1 MLLGMRCVTPL
12 IPTEPP
18 VLDVAGLGLRFGG
31 KPVVEGVSLRIA
43 RGETLAL
50 VGESGSGKSLTARA
64 IMGLLP
70 RGCTRAPGARIQL
83 CGSDIAALPERRL
96 RSLRGNRMA
105 MVFQEPMSALNPM
118 HSIGAQLVEAIG
130 VHQRLPHAA
139 ALARAAALL
148 AEVGLPDPALLARH
162 PHALSG
168 GQRQRVMI
176 AMALANQPDLLI
188 ADEPTTA
195 LDVVVQAQILALL
208 KDLQARHAMAM
219 LLISHDLGLVR
230 RHADSVAVMQAGRI
244 VEGGETAS
252 LFAAPRHPYTQM
264 LLAAEPVA
272 RAAPLPPAPELLAV
286 DGLAVRYPAPPAG
299 WRRRPALP
307 TTVVAD
313 ASLAVQRGEAV
324 GIVGESGSGKT
335 SLGLAIMRLINSTGA
350 IRFDGQR
357 IDGLDR
363 PAMRPWRPRMQ
374 IVLQDPH
381 ASLNPRLSV
390 QQLVEE
396 GLIIN
401 GLGASAAERLQLVRA
416 ALADAGLPGDILNRF
431 PHEFSGGQRQRLGI
445 ARALAVQPDFLLLDE
460 PTSALDLSVQAQIID
475 LLRGLQ
481 ASRGLSFLFISHDLK
496 VVRALCQRIIV
507 MQAGRIVEAG
517 PAAAILD
524 APQTAYAQQLV
535 RAAFSL
541 AA

>member
-1 MLLGMRCVTPL
+1 MACAMLS

-18 VLDVAGLGLRFGG
+18 VPPPVLAVTGLGLALGG
-31 KPVVEGVSLRIA
+31 RRLVDGVCLRIA
-43 RGETLAL
+43 RGQTLAL

-64 IMGLLP
+64 IMGLAP
-70 RGCTRAPGARIQL
+70 RGAVLAPGTAIQL
-83 CGSDIAALPERRL
+83 MGQDIAALPERGL
-96 RSLRGNRMA
+96 RALRGNRMA
-105 MVFQEPMSALNPM
+105 MIFQEPMSALNPM
-118 HSIGAQLVEAIG
+118 HSIGGQLVEAICT
-130 VHQRLPHAA
+130 HQRLSRPA
-139 ALARAAALL
+139 ALARAADLL
-148 AEVGLPDPALLARH
+148 GEVGLPDAALLARH

-176 AMALANQPDLLI
+176 AMALANRPDLLI

-208 KDLQARHAMAM
+208 KDLQARHAMAL

-230 RHADSVAVMQAGRI
+230 RHADGVAVMQAGRI
-244 VEGGETAS
+244 VEQGDAAS
-252 LFAAPRHPYTQM
+252 LFAAPRHPYTRM

-272 RAAPLPPAPELLAV
+272 RAAPLPPAPDLLTV
-286 DGLAVRYPAPPAG
+286 ERLCVQYPAPPAG
-299 WRRRPALP
+299 WRRPPSPA
-307 TTVVAD
+307 TVVAD

-324 GIVGESGSGKT
+324 GIVGESGSGKS
-335 SLGLAIMRLINSTGA
+335 SLGLAIMRLIASQGA
-350 IRFDGQR
+350 IAFDGRR

-363 PAMRPWRPRMQ
+363 AAMRPMRPRLQ
-374 IVLQDPH
+374 IVLQDPF
-381 ASLNPRLSV
+381 AALNPRMSV
-390 QQLVEE
+390 RQIVEE

-401 GLGASAAERLQLVRA
+401 GIGTTASDRLPRVVA

-431 PHEFSGGQRQRLGI
+431 ANEFSGGQRQRISL

-481 ASRGLSFLFISHDLK
+481 ARRGLSMLFISHDLK

-524 APQTAYAQQLV
+524 APQTPYAQTLV
-535 RAAFSL
+535 RAAFDL

>member
-1 MLLGMRCVTPL
+1 MLS
-12 IPTEPP
+12 IPIEPP
-18 VLDVAGLGLRFGG
+18 VLAVAGLGLALNGRCL
-31 KPVVEGVSLRIA
+31 VDGVSFRIA

-64 IMGLLP
+64 IMGLAP
-70 RGCTRAPGARIQL
+70 RGVALAPGTAIQL
-83 CGSDIAALPERRL
+83 LGADIAALPERRL
-96 RSLRGNRMA
+96 RALRGNRMA
-105 MVFQEPMSALNPM
+105 MIFQEPMSALNPM
-118 HSIGAQLVEAIG
+118 HAIGAQLVEAICT
-130 VHQRLPHAA
+130 HQLLSRSR
-139 ALARAAALL
+139 ALARAADLL
-148 AEVGLPDPALLARH
+148 AEVGLPDAALLARH

-176 AMALANQPDLLI
+176 AMALANRPDLLI

-208 KDLQARHAMAM
+208 KDLQARHRMAL

-230 RHADSVAVMQAGRI
+230 RHADTIAVMQGGRI
-244 VEGGETAS
+244 IESGPATA
-252 LFAAPRHPYTQM
+252 LFAAPQHAYTRA

-272 RAAPLPPAPELLAV
+272 RAAPVPPAPVLLAV
-286 DGLAVRYPAPPAG
+286 DGLSVRYPVAAAG
-299 WRRRPALP
+299 WRRPPPAA
-307 TTVVAD
+307 TVVAD
-313 ASLAVQRGEAV
+313 ASLAVERGEAV

-335 SLGLAIMRLINSTGA
+335 SLGLAIMRLIASQGA
-350 IRFDGQR
+350 IAFAGQR

-363 PAMRPWRPRMQ
+363 AAMRPLRPRVQ
-374 IVLQDPH
+374 IVLQDPY
-381 ASLNPRLSV
+381 ASLNPRLTV
-390 QQLVEE
+390 RQIVEE

-401 GLGASAAERLQLVRA
+401 GIGATAADRLHRVTA
-416 ALADAGLPGDILNRF
+416 ALADAGLPGDILARF
-431 PHEFSGGQRQRLGI
+431 PHEFSGGQRQRLSL
-445 ARALAVQPDFLLLDE
+445 ARALAVQPEFLLLDE

-481 ASRGLSFLFISHDLK
+481 ARRGLSMLFISHDLK

-524 APQTAYAQQLV
+524 APQTAYARTLV
-535 RAAFSL
+535 RAAFDL

>member
-1 MLLGMRCVTPL
+1 MLSGMRCVTPS
-12 IPTEPP
+12 IPTEPL

-31 KPVVEGVSLRIA
+31 VPVVEGVSLRIA

-70 RGCTRAPGARIQL
+70 RGCTRAPGTRIQL
-83 CGSDIAALPERRL
+83 CGNDIAALSDRQL
-96 RSLRGNRMA
+96 RALRGNRMA

-118 HSIGAQLVEAIG
+118 HSIGAQLVEAIR
-130 VHQRLPHAA
+130 VHQRLSPAA
-139 ALARAAALL
+139 ALTRSAALL
-148 AEVGLPDPALLARH
+148 DEVGLPDPALLARH

-208 KDLQARHAMAM
+208 KDLQVRHAMAM

-230 RHADSVAVMQAGRI
+230 RHADHVAVMQCGRI
-244 VEGGETAS
+244 VETGATAE
-252 LFAAPRHPYTQM
+252 LFAAPRHPYTRM

-272 RAAPLPPAPELLAV
+272 RAAPVPPAPALLTV
-286 DGLAVRYPAPPAG
+286 DGLAVRYPVAPTG
-299 WRRRPALP
+299 WRRRRAPD
-307 TTVVAD
+307 TEVVAD
-313 ASLAVQRGEAV
+313 AALSVRRGEAV

-335 SLGLAIMRLINSTGA
+335 SLGLAIMRLIASTGA
-350 IRFDGQR
+350 IQFDGQR

-363 PAMRPWRPRMQ
+363 HAMRPWRPRMQ

-401 GLGASAAERLQLVRA
+401 GIGATAAERLQRVKA
-416 ALADAGLPGDILNRF
+416 ALADSGLPGDILGRF

-445 ARALAVQPDFLLLDE
+445 ARALAVEPEFLLLDE

-524 APQTAYAQQLV
+524 TPQTVYTRQLV
-535 RAAFSL
+535 RAALTL
-541 AA
+541 AT

>member
-1 MLLGMRCVTPL
+1 MGCAMLS
-12 IPTEPP
+12 IPIEPP
-18 VLDVAGLGLRFGG
+18 VLAVTGLGLTLAGRTL
-31 KPVVEGVSLRIA
+31 VDGVCLQIA
-43 RGETLAL
+43 RGQTLAL

-70 RGCTRAPGARIQL
+70 RGCTRTPGARIQL
-83 CGSDIAALPERRL
+83 SGADIAALPERQL
-96 RSLRGNRMA
+96 RALRGNRMA

-118 HSIGAQLVEAIG
+118 HSIGAQLVEAIRT
-130 VHQRLPHAA
+130 HQPLGRTA
-139 ALARAAALL
+139 ALARAAELL
-148 AEVGLPDPALLARH
+148 GEVGLPDPALLARH

-176 AMALANQPDLLI
+176 AIALANRPDLLI

-208 KDLQARHAMAM
+208 KELQARHAMAM

-230 RHADSVAVMQAGRI
+230 RHADRVAVMQAGRI
-244 VEGGETAS
+244 VESGDAAT
-252 LFAAPRHPYTQM
+252 LFAAPQHAYTRM

-272 RAAPLPPAPELLAV
+272 RAAPVAPAPTLLSADRV
-286 DGLAVRYPAPPAG
+286 SVCYPAPATG
-299 WRRRPALP
+299 WRRRPAP
-307 TTVVAD
+307 AVPVVAD
-313 ASLAVQRGEAV
+313 AALAVARGEAV

-335 SLGLAIMRLINSTGA
+335 SLGLAIMRLIASDGA
-350 IRFDGQR
+350 ICFDGQR
-357 IDGLDR
+357 IDGLSR
-363 PAMRPWRPRMQ
+363 AAMRPLRPRMQ
-374 IVLQDPH
+374 IVLQDPFS
-381 ASLNPRLSV
+381 SLNPRLSV
-390 QQLVEE
+390 RQLVEE

-401 GLGASAAERLQLVRA
+401 GMGTTPADRLARVRA

-431 PHEFSGGQRQRLGI
+431 PHEFSGGQRQRLGL
-445 ARALAVQPDFLLLDE
+445 ARALAVEPDFLLLDE

-481 ASRGLSFLFISHDLK
+481 ARRGVSFLFISHDLK

-524 APQTAYAQQLV
+524 APQTAYARLLV
-535 RAAFSL
+535 RAAFDL